1 MVGMAKTF
9 SDKDMS
15 RLLKGFESAGHT
27 VVPTKA
33 GYRVLHSS
41 GRGMITMHLSV
52 SDHRALKN
60 LRRDAIRNGFQWP
73 LDVNP

>member
-1 MVGMAKTF
+1 
-9 SDKDMS
+9 
-15 RLLKGFESAGHT
+15 
-27 VVPTKA
+27 
-33 GYRVLHSS
+33 
-41 GRGMITMHLSV
+41 MITMHLSV